1 MKIIVVDDN
10 PHVLA
15 LMQQTLETHGEVEA
29 YHDGA
34 DAFARATMSP
44 PDLIVSDFRMKGMDG
59 RALVERLRGRAETK
73 EVPVILVATKAD
85 IDEELHA
92 VADQVE
98 EFVPKPFFARELAAR
113 AKRTLDK
120 VFINKK
126 QREVAAAGGSA
137 IRGKLSEMN
146 IMDLFQAMEMGVKTC
161 LITISNTEHAAQIY
175 FADGQVYHC
184 AMASALTP
192 NAPLEA
198 KGDEVV
204 NRVVKWSEGT
214 FEINFN
220 APRSTEKT
228 TETGTQGLL
237 MEAMRLMDEE
247 NR

>member
-1 MKIIVVDDN
+1 MKIFVVDDN

-15 LMQQTLETHGEVEA
+15 LMQETLDSHGEVEA

-34 DAFARATMSP
+34 DALARATLSP
-44 PDLIVSDFRMKGMDG
+44 PDLIVSDFRMKGLDG
-59 RALVERLRGRAETK
+59 RALVHQLRGHAETK

-85 IDEELHA
+85 IEEELHT

-98 EFVPKPFFARELAAR
+98 EFVAKPFFARELAAR

-120 VFINKK
+120 IYINKK
-126 QREVAAAGGSA
+126 QREAAASGGA
-137 IRGKLSEMN
+137 AFRGKLSEMN

-161 LITISNTEHAAQIY
+161 LMTISNGEHAAQIY

-184 AMASALTP
+184 LLTP
-192 NAPLEA
+192 ERSSTVEA

-204 NRVVKWSEGT
+204 NRVVKWQDGT
-214 FEINFN
+214 FEINFS
-220 APRSTEKT
+220 APRATEKST
-228 TETGTQGLL
+228 ATGTQGLL
-237 MEAMRLMDEE
+237 MEAMRLMDES